1 MQFIQLLF
9 AIGVLS
15 QERIKDR
22 WVKAPRKDNS
32 FVGRVLNSQ
41 GQLVCLGLVNLD
53 KSLQTMPECLN
64 GRPRFNVSV
73 VVESGP
79 SEGRRRIREVWYRI
93 TKRSRAVGQVKLK
106 TNDIQLTRLNA
117 VDITRDFDYHVN
129 FVAYRVRRRGLEKR
143 SFKYISPD
151 TCFEEYSN
159 FEPISQ
165 EQFHTELFCVTPT
178 AGRRVRLVPG
188 SPLVAHPRVNQSNR
202 YVSGLF
208 KTKLQSKL
216 FYFTKQFRLTYQH

>member
-15 QERIKDR
+15 QERIKDK

-53 KSLQTMPECLN
+53 KSLQTLPDCLS
-64 GRPRFNVSV
+64 GCPRFNVSV
-73 VVESGP
+73 VVKSGP
-79 SEGRRRIREVWYRI
+79 SKGRQRVREAQYKSR
-93 TKRSRAVGQVKLK
+93 KRSRAVGQVKLK
-106 TNDIQLTRLNA
+106 IKDVQLTRLNA
-117 VDITRDFDYHVN
+117 VDITRNFDYHVN
-129 FVAYRVRRRGLEKR
+129 FVAYRVGRRGLEKR

-151 TCFEEYSN
+151 TCFEEYSKI
-159 FEPISQ
+159 EPISR
-165 EQFHTELFCVTPT
+165 EQFHTKLFCVTPA
-178 AGRRVRLVPG
+178 AGGRDRLVPG
-188 SPLVAHPRVNQSNR
+188 SPLVAHPRVNQPNR

-216 FYFTKQFRLTYQH
+216 FYFTKQFRLNYQH